1 MMGDGWVLD
10 ADIIKFEPQAITTL
24 YKHDHG
30 SSISLRQIQRINVG
44 EEESIHT
51 SIIVTLREAAT

>member
-30 SSISLRQIQRINVG
+30 SRKGQHLS
-44 EEESIHT
+44 
-51 SIIVTLREAAT
+51 EADTKNQCWRGRVYTYKYYCDSE

>member
-1 MMGDGWVLD
+1 MMGDGWELD

-30 SSISLRQIQRINVG
+30 SRKEQHLSMLERKSLHIQG
-44 EEESIHT
+44 
-51 SIIVTLREAAT
+51 